1 MIKRKIPVFYHIP
14 KNAGTYVSDWFLV
27 AFRHYRRT
35 YTDWLKTRTSEWD
48 TIKSIQIVENGFII
62 ARVLVGDP
70 EHFCDDNP
78 NLFIKYSNAQF
89 DTDLKSLTKE
99 FFDNIFLFGIIIEG
113 RGFMLKEEILNLF
126 GKYILHEFL
135 LLRDSFSRTQS
146 LYNYIKSSSSKHE
159 NTHGLI
165 KSPNFESYIMSEQL
179 EDSWLIRQFAKIE
192 DQIPINECHFNT
204 TIDTL
209 TSFKLYSIKD
219 VEQAI
224 RDTFLECYDFDIQSI
239 ILKSW
244 DTVTKNET
252 NEKKIKFEELPK
264 NTQLVFLERTYWDNK
279 LYNTF
284 LNT

>member
-1 MIKRKIPVFYHIP
+1 MNKIPVFYHRP
-14 KNAGTYVSDWFLV
+14 KNAGTYVSDWMLI

-48 TIKSIQIVENGFII
+48 TIKSIRIVENGFII

-89 DTDLKSLTKE
+89 DTDLKNLTKE

-113 RGFMLKEEILNLF
+113 RGFALKEEVLNLF
-126 GKYILHEFL
+126 EKYIFHEFL
-135 LLRDSFSRTQS
+135 LLRDSFSRAQS
-146 LYNYIKSSSSKHE
+146 LYNYIISASSKHE
-159 NTHGLI
+159 KTHGLI
-165 KSPNFESYIMSEQL
+165 KSSTFESYIMSEQL

-192 DQIPINECHFNT
+192 DQIPINKCHFNT

-209 TSFKLYSIKD
+209 TSFKLYSVKD

-224 RDTFLECYDFDIQSI
+224 RDTFLECYDFDIRSI
-239 ILKSW
+239 ILKPW
-244 DTVTKNET
+244 DTVTKNKT
-252 NEKKIKFEELPK
+252 NEKKIKIDELPLK
-264 NTQLVFLERTYWDNK
+264 AQQTFNQRVYWDNK

-284 LNT
+284 LNK

>member
-1 MIKRKIPVFYHIP
+1 MNKIPVFYHIP
-14 KNAGTYVSDWFLV
+14 KNAGTYVSDWMLI

-48 TIKSIQIVENGFII
+48 TIKSIRIVENGFII

-78 NLFIKYSNAQF
+78 NLFIKSSNNEF

-99 FFDNIFLFGIIIEG
+99 FFDNIFLFGIIVEG

-126 GKYILHEFL
+126 EKYILHEFL

-192 DQIPINECHFNT
+192 DHTPIDQCHFST

-209 TSFKLYSIKD
+209 TSFKLYNIKD
-219 VEQAI
+219 VDKAI
-224 RDTFLECYDFDIQSI
+224 RDTFLVCYNFDIQNI
-239 ILKSW
+239 ILNTW

-252 NEKKIKFEELPK
+252 NEKKIKLNELSLK
-264 NTQLVFLERTYWDNK
+264 AQQTFNQRVYWDNK